1 MKFCEILIFSYL
13 FIFCFLSNSNIVPLI
28 QVNICNKAIFSLLEK
43 YSQFTILIQINGR
56 FFIEGQH
63 AGPALFTF
71 TLYIGVNDQIK
82 TDTEERTPS
91 AINSSNLVVSLY
103 ISLE

>member
-1 MKFCEILIFSYL
+1 MFFL
-13 FIFCFLSNSNIVPLI
+13 FEKNSQL
-28 QVNICNKAIFSLLEK
+28 
-43 YSQFTILIQINGR
+43 TILIQIDGR

-82 TDTEERTPS
+82 TDTKEWTPI
-91 AINSSNLVVSLY
+91 AIYCSNLLVFLY
-103 ISLE
+103 ISLEDSTY

>member
-1 MKFCEILIFSYL
+1 M
-13 FIFCFLSNSNIVPLI
+13 
-28 QVNICNKAIFSLLEK
+28 EK
-43 YSQFTILIQINGR
+43 YFQLTILIQIDRR

-82 TDTEERTPS
+82 TDTEEWTPS
-91 AINSSNLVVSLY
+91 AIDCSNLFVFLY
-103 ISLE
+103 ISWDLSVIWI